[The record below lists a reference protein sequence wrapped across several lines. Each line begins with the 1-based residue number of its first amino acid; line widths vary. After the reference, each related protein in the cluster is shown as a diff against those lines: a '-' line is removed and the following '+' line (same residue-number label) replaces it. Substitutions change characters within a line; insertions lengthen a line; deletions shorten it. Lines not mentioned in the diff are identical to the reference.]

1 MVKKKSPLD
10 LVRVS
15 LMLPSEMMSWVDMI
29 AEMEGTNRSA
39 VVRDALQQFRLS
51 EALKKTTRY
60 SNSMI
65 GGVTLDEIAADYKA
79 GQLDDT
85 WMDSLSPD
93 EKLKLI
99 KYLESL
105 N

>member
-1 MVKKKSPLD
+1 MTKRKSPLN

-51 EALKKTTRY
+51 EALKKKANN
-60 SNSMI
+60 SNSRI
-65 GGVTLDEIAADYKA
+65 GGITLSDISSNYKA
-79 GQLDDT
+79 GTLDKV
-85 WMDSLSPD
+85 WMDSLSSD
-93 EKLKLI
+93 EKLRLI
-99 KYLESL
+99 KHLESL
-105 N
+105 A